1 MAHIQELHLKWAI
14 VGAKRFVD
22 DAEVLRELEP
32 PYSVSKF
39 SIQGYTSVSFPSW
52 VMRIGTY
59 LPVLASIKMCDLPN
73 CINLPPLGQLPNL
86 KTLDISRMDVI
97 KMIGADR
104 YGSISST
111 RGVLHIL
118 YEVPGILEHRLL
130 M

>member
-104 YGSISST
+104 YGGS
-111 RGVLHIL
+111 V
-118 YEVPGILEHRLL
+118 RLAGG
-130 M
+130 